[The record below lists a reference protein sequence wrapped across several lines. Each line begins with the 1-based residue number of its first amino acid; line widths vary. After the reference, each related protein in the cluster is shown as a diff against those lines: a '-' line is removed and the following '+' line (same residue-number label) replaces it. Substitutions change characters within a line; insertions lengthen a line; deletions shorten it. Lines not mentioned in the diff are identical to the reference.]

1 MLADKFSGHNISYEP
16 RNIQLEFF
24 EPNMTSYVQP
34 LDASIIRCFK
44 AHYRHEFCSQAL
56 DPNDLGE
63 VNIYKIN
70 ILEAMLLA
78 KSAWAAI
85 TDTTIQNCW
94 DHTRIQPYVSYFKTS
109 HIITHSGTQ
118 C

>member
-1 MLADKFSGHNISYEP
+1 MLANNFSGHNISYEP

-24 EPNMTSYVQP
+24 ELNMMLYVQL
-34 LDASIIRCFK
+34 LDARIIQCFK
-44 AHYRHEFCSQAL
+44 AHYQCEFCSRAL
-56 DPNDLGE
+56 DLNDLGE
-63 VNIYKIN
+63 ANIYKIN

-85 TDTTIQNCW
+85 MDTTIWNCW
-94 DHTRIQPYVSYFKTS
+94 DHTQIQLYVSYFKTS